1 MRVIEEK
8 GNVMTSLPARLVSE
22 KQIKAAS
29 SPLAKRIL
37 DELAKEPQHPRA
49 LAKLFRVHEQKI
61 YYHIRKLEKAR
72 LIEII
77 RKQEFQGTTAN
88 IYSLTSPAFVLAFK
102 EFSQTHKSI
111 DGKSKSQEFFEPIID
126 NGELNGV
133 IVVGSPDPHGP
144 EMARSR
150 DGYYGIDLALF
161 LGTFLSNIT
170 ELSVRLDTEVRKEDL
185 EKNLILLGGPVVNIV
200 TSKINDKLPLR
211 FNANKNWA
219 IESDISNKTYHEDSA
234 GIIVKVKNPFNLK
247 KWVLVVAGKRYS
259 GTRAV
264 MIAFLK
270 RFDELVTGNK
280 KNPKIHARVVEGL
293 DRDADGI
300 VDDVEFVE

>member
-8 GNVMTSLPARLVSE
+8 GKLVTSLPARLVSE
-22 KQIKAAS
+22 KQLKTAS

-37 DELAKEPQHPRA
+37 EELAREPQHPRA
-49 LAKLFRVHEQKI
+49 LAKFFKVHEQKV

-72 LIEII
+72 LIEIV
-77 RKQEFQGTTAN
+77 RRQEFQGTTAN
-88 IYSLTSPAFVLAFK
+88 IYGVTSPAFVFALKDFG
-102 EFSQTHKSI
+102 ETHRPLE
-111 DGKSKSQEFFEPIID
+111 GKSSAQEFLEPIID
-126 NGELNGV
+126 NGQLNGL
-133 IVVGSPDPHGP
+133 IIVGSPDPHGP

-185 EKNLILLGGPVVNIV
+185 EKNLILIGGPVVNII
-200 TSKINDKLPLR
+200 TSKINDRMPLR
-211 FNANKNWA
+211 FESQKNWA
-219 IESDISNKTYHEDSA
+219 VESGISGNVYREDA
-234 GIIVKVKNPFNLK
+234 TGIIVKMKNPFNPK
-247 KWVLVVAGKRYS
+247 KWVLVVAGKRYA

-264 MIAFLK
+264 MIAFL
-270 RFDELVTGNK
+270 RYFNELAKGNK

-300 VDDVEFVE
+300 VDDVKFVE